1 MTQPPNSSANSR
13 PSPLHSPIFAA
24 KDLFETRYQGAAA
37 VLVAGSVVRG
47 EASMYSDLDLV
58 VIFPSVRAAY
68 RESFTHMG
76 WPVEAFIH
84 DLETLRYF
92 FYRIDQPTGTSTLC
106 EMVKEGLEVPGACK
120 ATVEA
125 KDLAEEV
132 LKQGPPALT
141 FEEIEDRRYH
151 ISELVDDLR
160 DPRTRHELYAAAA
173 RVYGELGDFYCRSR
187 GGWTSAGKGLLKRMK
202 SQDPAMARR
211 FTEAFDKLFQHGLS
225 SGVIGLAEEML
236 APYGGFL
243 FDAYRREVPPN
254 WRGV

>member
-1 MTQPPNSSANSR
+1 MTQFPPGSR
-13 PSPLHSPIFAA
+13 QPPLHSPISAA
-24 KDLFETRYQGAAA
+24 KDLFETRYQGADV

-47 EASMYSDLDLV
+47 EASAHSDLDLV

-92 FYRIDQPTGTSTLC
+92 FYRIDQPQGSSTLC
-106 EMVKEGLEVPGACK
+106 EMVKEGLEVPGPCA

-125 KDLAEEV
+125 KKLANEV
-132 LKQGPPALT
+132 LQQGPPALT

-160 DPRTRHELYAAAA
+160 DPRTRHELNAAAA
-173 RVYGELGDFYCRSR
+173 RVYGELADFYCRSR
-187 GGWTSAGKGLLKRMK
+187 GGWTGAGKGILKRMR
-202 SQDPAMARR
+202 SIDPSMARR
-211 FTEAFDKLFQHGLS
+211 FSEAFDLLFQHGQPGPVINLS
-225 SGVIGLAEEML
+225 EEML

-243 FDAYRREVPPN
+243 FDAYRREVPPS
-254 WRGV
+254 WRGK

>member
-1 MTQPPNSSANSR
+1 MTQSSNPPSNSR
-13 PSPLHSPIFAA
+13 PAPLHSPIFAA
-24 KDLFETRYQGAAA
+24 KDLFETRYQGADA

-47 EASMYSDLDLV
+47 EASSYSDLDLV

-92 FYRIDQPTGTSTLC
+92 FYRIDQPQGTSTLC
-106 EMVKEGLEVPGACK
+106 EMVQEGLEVPGATK
-120 ATVEA
+120 ATREA
-125 KDLAEEV
+125 KTLAQEV

-141 FEEIEDRRYH
+141 FEEIEDRRYS
-151 ISELVDDLR
+151 ISELIDDLR
-160 DPRTRHELYAAAA
+160 EPRSRHELHAAAA

-187 GGWTSAGKGLLKRMK
+187 GGWTSEGKGLLKRMK
-202 SQDPAMARR
+202 SQDPTLARR
-211 FTEAFDKLFQHGLS
+211 FAEAFDRLFQHGLPA
-225 SGVIGLAEEML
+225 GVIGLAEEML
-236 APYGGFL
+236 APHGGFL